1 MTEPKVVNAFRDYTH
16 NGTMPSE
23 RRSILIGVCDHI
35 DRLAARVQELEEKN
49 QRLRDTFGASLNL
62 LADERAS
69 LNLLADERDDAR
81 AENTRLRK
89 ALEGANKARSD
100 ALNNNA
106 QLHERVQELEE
117 RHEDSEYRN
126 VHLEKVVDD
135 QQAEITRLR
144 EALER
149 IEAVR
154 RTNKW
159 PDKVVV
165 KEMEHISRSALKEK
179 P

>member
-49 QRLRDTFGASLNL
+49 QRLRDTFG
-62 LADERAS
+62 AS